1 MKTGKTETKHTPTD
15 WKVAVADDCFVLFPN
30 SDGSNKFNAHLIAAA
45 PELLASL
52 KLALE
57 EGKFL
62 PSIKDAFE
70 RTIAKAEGR

>member
-45 PELLASL
+45 PEMYELLKEASSMNVWSL
-52 KLALE
+52 WV
-57 EGKFL
+57 
-62 PSIKDAFE
+62 E
-70 RTIAKAEGR
+70 RVKSVIAKAEGR